1 MREVTLR
8 KADGDYLG
16 QEEACGDQ
24 PAGRGSQHRTR
35 GSPSGAEA
43 RQWLGWGDKVA
54 PLSVVSSQ
62 ISGFTLQMPT
72 LTLRA
77 WAASMPGAGGPALRT
92 DKSRHWRG
100 DLELTRQDG

>member
-1 MREVTLR
+1 MKEVTLR
-8 KADGDYLG
+8 KADRDYLG

-62 ISGFTLQMPT
+62 ISGSTPQMPT
-72 LTLRA
+72 LMLRA
-77 WAASMPGAGGPALRT
+77 WAASMPGGGGSALRKT
-92 DKSRHWRG
+92 KAGIGGG